1 MNASRYVGRIGGL
14 AVALGVGAA
23 LFTGNG
29 IAWAGPASQDSSGSS
44 TSGSQ
49 DSDASDSKPV
59 KKTPASPFGRIKT
72 STRSGS
78 TAASTSPGEGTA
90 GDEGGSRTGRR
101 TLADILGADR
111 SASTRT
117 PQSASGTSGSTST
130 TTQPKKNRLPSSL
143 TDARLQGSLPA
154 STLSATGAND
164 VVVKTQSTL
173 TSLLKPSVVP
183 QIASTFST
191 LSPVSIVKDSPV
203 TRSAIVTPQSA
214 TANAA
219 QPAHSVANILASA
232 VNRVLSPSAGTTP
245 TTPPVDQPATLV
257 LLAALRR
264 GLSGAAVSLDQPSA
278 TTASPTLVLNGY
290 SLVPTSTVD
299 VTGFYGRFT
308 SPPAI
313 ASTIQGEQEFKVLD
327 QDGNTV
333 GTFDALVARSNSL
346 VFGGTYQEILVT
358 DSTATEGTPPAGSV
372 IAAINYGPF
381 GTFYSAIPS
390 ESGDGTN
397 VVSFKYVTPF
407 GEFPGHAKYDDA
419 AAGLADHSSANRP
432 VQLTDEYYIAPQ
444 TPSTVDYN
452 AISGLPPLAVAV
464 QGEQVFNVYK
474 KSTDGGDDVV
484 IGSFVGYVTTTHD
497 RGGASTE
504 AILVTEVLG
513 DPPAGKV
520 GTDPSQI
527 PPVGSV
533 YNVGYLQELSFLY
546 SAIPSSSGDVV
557 TFNISTPLG
566 DIHVPLKWDAA
577 AIPAVESLDVPHKY
591 SFVPASTLEP
601 TGINGI
607 PPREVIIQGDQQFG
621 VYNSAGSQIG
631 SFDAHVSKQ
640 YDILGNHS
648 VAILVTNDTTG
659 VAGTATG
666 DVPPV
671 GSQFDFYYFGNSG
684 FALFASAIP
693 SPSGDVKKSFK
704 LVTPLSGKFP
714 A

>member
-219 QPAHSVANILASA
+219 QPANSVANILASA

-671 GSQFDFYYFGNSG
+671 GSQFNFYYFGNSG

>member
-245 TTPPVDQPATLV
+245 TTAVDNPSRCCPLATAAARLANRWKPVC
-257 LLAALRR
+257 
-264 GLSGAAVSLDQPSA
+264 S
-278 TTASPTLVLNGY
+278 
-290 SLVPTSTVD
+290 
-299 VTGFYGRFT
+299 
-308 SPPAI
+308 SPPALI
-313 ASTIQGEQEFKVLD
+313 
-327 QDGNTV
+327 
-333 GTFDALVARSNSL
+333 
-346 VFGGTYQEILVT
+346 
-358 DSTATEGTPPAGSV
+358 DS
-372 IAAINYGPF
+372 
-381 GTFYSAIPS
+381 
-390 ESGDGTN
+390 
-397 VVSFKYVTPF
+397 
-407 GEFPGHAKYDDA
+407 
-419 AAGLADHSSANRP
+419 
-432 VQLTDEYYIAPQ
+432 
-444 TPSTVDYN
+444 
-452 AISGLPPLAVAV
+452 
-464 QGEQVFNVYK
+464 
-474 KSTDGGDDVV
+474 
-484 IGSFVGYVTTTHD
+484 
-497 RGGASTE
+497 
-504 AILVTEVLG
+504 
-513 DPPAGKV
+513 
-520 GTDPSQI
+520 
-527 PPVGSV
+527 
-533 YNVGYLQELSFLY
+533 
-546 SAIPSSSGDVV
+546 
-557 TFNISTPLG
+557 
-566 DIHVPLKWDAA
+566 
-577 AIPAVESLDVPHKY
+577 
-591 SFVPASTLEP
+591 
-601 TGINGI
+601 
-607 PPREVIIQGDQQFG
+607 II
-621 VYNSAGSQIG
+621 
-631 SFDAHVSKQ
+631 
-640 YDILGNHS
+640 
-648 VAILVTNDTTG
+648 
-659 VAGTATG
+659 
-666 DVPPV
+666 
-671 GSQFDFYYFGNSG
+671 
-684 FALFASAIP
+684 
-693 SPSGDVKKSFK
+693 
-704 LVTPLSGKFP
+704 
-714 A
+714 